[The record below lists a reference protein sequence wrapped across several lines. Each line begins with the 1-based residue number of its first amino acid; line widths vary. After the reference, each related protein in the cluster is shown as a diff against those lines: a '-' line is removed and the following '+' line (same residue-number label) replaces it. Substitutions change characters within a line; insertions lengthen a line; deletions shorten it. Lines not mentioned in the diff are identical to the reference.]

1 MSSIPGRCGS
11 ATATAFALATRRT
24 SRPLRSRLLS
34 PCLLLTHNYKH
45 FGALGVWTRTQGV
58 DGIMAVLAINIGE
71 VQLQAVIWLPALPL
85 RVAGVTMEWA
95 TEKLGSWAWAIL
107 GVVFAGGIYWY
118 CKQPPER
125 RDQIKS
131 VAGQVANHVMQE
143 YGKLTDDVY
152 QARLQ
157 LRACMVPKPEHRTST
172 SAILREL
179 ALSPESLSA
188 AQLAELFVPSERPAV
203 ADIRAFLRA
212 NDKAV
217 FNQVRR
223 GGFVLGSKY
232 QLQN

>member
-1 MSSIPGRCGS
+1 
-11 ATATAFALATRRT
+11 
-24 SRPLRSRLLS
+24 
-34 PCLLLTHNYKH
+34 
-45 FGALGVWTRTQGV
+45 
-58 DGIMAVLAINIGE
+58 
-71 VQLQAVIWLPALPL
+71 
-85 RVAGVTMEWA
+85 
-95 TEKLGSWAWAIL
+95 
-107 GVVFAGGIYWY
+107 
-118 CKQPPER
+118 
-125 RDQIKS
+125 
-131 VAGQVANHVMQE
+131 
-143 YGKLTDDVY
+143 
-152 QARLQ
+152 
-157 LRACMVPKPEHRTST
+157 VPKPEHRTST